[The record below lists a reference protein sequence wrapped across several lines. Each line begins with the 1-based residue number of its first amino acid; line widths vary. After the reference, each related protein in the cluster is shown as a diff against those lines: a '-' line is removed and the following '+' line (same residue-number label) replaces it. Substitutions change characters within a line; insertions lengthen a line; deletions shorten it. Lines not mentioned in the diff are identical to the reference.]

1 MSVNP
6 EEAGYEDLTPDI
18 AGMQNSVSSRD
29 EEAESKKVLFPISL
43 KLIMVISVIVIVSL
57 LAVTVVASYFFRSDN
72 KTRAMEETL
81 NYSTLISAK
90 VKTDLLSIVER
101 GRLAAVS
108 LQGRGGEG
116 SARVFAET
124 IFARDP
130 DMIFIGVME
139 KGKADSL
146 NFMQNENF
154 FQGKDTKPDFRK
166 VIKAEYETVSRAFF
180 REEVLFNPS
189 IHFREPVA
197 GIAVPYDPVMSDVI
211 VIIFYSMENI
221 EETIGK
227 SGTISSFIVSGNG
240 KIISHRDRELVISGS
255 NFSTMPIIRMMMTN
269 PNPNAQTDFTD
280 DRGERY
286 LGAFSRIGFSDS
298 AVISFIKEDV
308 AFAMVYKIQR
318 IIFWLSGV
326 VLSAAFLIN
335 LFFSRTFTRP
345 IRTLTDASKKI
356 RDGQYDI
363 EIHSAS
369 KDELG
374 LLTDSF
380 RDMAHG
386 LAERERIKEAFGKFV
401 NRQMADLVMN
411 SDVKLGGERRDVA
424 VFFSD
429 IRGFTEL
436 SEKMEPEDCVG
447 FLNSYMSRM
456 VSCVHRT
463 RGIVDKYIGDA
474 IMSVWGVPVSTGDDA
489 FNAVNAALMMRGQ
502 LIELNKTRGTAK
514 RPAIRIGIGIH
525 YGPVLAGQIG
535 SEDRME
541 YTVIGDT
548 VNLASRIEALNKAF
562 LTDIL
567 ITEET
572 ADMVE
577 DRIRL
582 YPMQRIKVKGK
593 SRPLQ
598 IYAVLG
604 RLANHDSPKTIDE
617 LRKLI
622 GTDELYRKG
631 GRKKV
636 SSDKEIK
643 YEVLD

>member
-1 MSVNP
+1 VSVNP
-6 EEAGYEDLTPDI
+6 EEPVINEPAPDI
-18 AGMQNSVSSRD
+18 AGVERQGDVSA
-29 EEAESKKVLFPISL
+29 EFESKKVIFPISL
-43 KLIMVISVIVIVSL
+43 KFIMVISFIVIASL

-81 NYSTLISAK
+81 NYSTLISSK
-90 VKTDLLSIVER
+90 VKTDLNSVTER

-108 LQGRGGEG
+108 LLRRGGEG
-116 SARVFAET
+116 GARVFAET
-124 IFARDP
+124 VFSRDP
-130 DMIFIGVME
+130 GMIFIGTME
-139 KGKADSL
+139 KGKPGSL
-146 NFMQNENF
+146 NFMQNDGF
-154 FQGKDTKPDFRK
+154 FQGKDTRPDFRA
-166 VIKAEYETVSRAFF
+166 VIKTEYETVSRAFF

-197 GIAVPYDPVMSDVI
+197 GIAVPYDPVMSDII
-211 VIIFYSMENI
+211 VVIFYSMENI
-221 EETIGK
+221 EETIGQ
-227 SGTISSFIVSGNG
+227 SGTISSFIVAGNG
-240 KIISHRDRELVISGS
+240 DIIAHRDRELVISKS
-255 NFSTMPIIRMMMTN
+255 NYSSMSIVRMMMTN

-280 DRGERY
+280 DRGVRY
-286 LGAFSRIGFSDS
+286 LGSFSRIGFSDG
-298 AVISFIKEDV
+298 AVISLIKEDV

-318 IIFWLSGV
+318 IIFWLTGI

-356 RDGQYDI
+356 RDGQYDV
-363 EIHSAS
+363 EIRSAS

-374 LLTDSF
+374 LLTESF

-401 NRQMADLVMN
+401 NRQMADIVMN

-429 IRGFTEL
+429 IRSFTEM

-474 IMSVWGVPVSTGDDA
+474 IMAIWGVPVSTGDDA
-489 FNAVNAALMMRGQ
+489 FNAVNAALMMRDN
-502 LIELNKTRGTAK
+502 LIELNKTRGTPN
-514 RPAIRIGIGIH
+514 RPLIRIGVGIH
-525 YGPVLAGQIG
+525 FGPVLAGQIG

-548 VNLASRIEALNKAF
+548 VNLASRIESLNKAF

-572 ADMVE
+572 ADLVDE
-577 DRIRL
+577 RIRL
-582 YPMQRIKVKGK
+582 HPMDKIKVKGK
-593 SRPLQ
+593 RKPLQ

-604 RLANHDSPKTIDE
+604 RLANHDSPKNIDE
-617 LRKLI
+617 LRMLI
-622 GTDELYRKG
+622 GTYDLYKNNDRKA
-631 GRKKV
+631 
-636 SSDKEIK
+636 SFEKESK

>member
-1 MSVNP
+1 MSVNSDEP
-6 EEAGYEDLTPDI
+6 VINEHAPDI
-18 AGMQNSVSSRD
+18 AGDVHQGKAA
-29 EEAESKKVLFPISL
+29 AEIEPGKVLFPISL
-43 KLIMVISVIVIVSL
+43 KLILVISIIVISSL

-81 NYSTLISAK
+81 NYSTLISSK
-90 VKTDLLSIVER
+90 VKTDLSSVTER
-101 GRLAAVS
+101 GRLAAMS
-108 LQGRGGEG
+108 LLHSRGEG
-116 SARVFAET
+116 GARVFAET
-124 IFARDP
+124 LFARDP
-130 DMIFIGVME
+130 GMIFIGVME
-139 KGKADSL
+139 KGKPGSL
-146 NFMQNENF
+146 KFMQNENF
-154 FQGKDTKPDFRK
+154 FIGKDTRPDFRA
-166 VIKAEYETVSRAFF
+166 VIKTEYETVSRAFF

-221 EETIGK
+221 EETIGQ
-227 SGTISSFIVSGNG
+227 SGTIESFIVAGNG
-240 KIISHRDRELVISGS
+240 DIIAHRDRELVISKS
-255 NFSTMPIIRMMMTN
+255 NFSTSPIIRMMMTN

-280 DRGERY
+280 EAGDRY
-286 LGAFSRIGFSDS
+286 LGSFSRIGFSDG
-298 AVISFIKEDV
+298 AVISLVKEGV
-308 AFAMVYKIQR
+308 AFAMVYRIQR
-318 IIFWLSGV
+318 IIFWLSGI

-345 IRTLTDASKKI
+345 IRKLTEASRRI
-356 RDGQYDI
+356 RDGEYDI
-363 EIHSAS
+363 EISEAS

-380 RDMAHG
+380 KDMAHG
-386 LAERERIKEAFGKFV
+386 LAERERIKDAFGKFV
-401 NRQMADLVMN
+401 NRQMADIVM
-411 SDVKLGGERRDVA
+411 SKDVKLGGERRDVA

-429 IRGFTEL
+429 IRSFTEM
-436 SEKMEPEDCVG
+436 SEKMDPEDCVG

-456 VSCVHRT
+456 VSCVYRS

-474 IMSVWGVPVSTGDDA
+474 IMAIWGVPVSSGDDA
-489 FNAVNAALMMRGQ
+489 FNAVNAALMMRER
-502 LIELNKTRGTAK
+502 LIELNSTRGTEK
-514 RPAIRIGIGIH
+514 RPLIRIGVGIH

-548 VNLASRIEALNKAF
+548 VNLASRIESLNKAF

-567 ITEET
+567 VTEET
-572 ADMVE
+572 ADLVD

-582 YPMQRIKVKGK
+582 HPMDKIKVKGK
-593 SRPLQ
+593 RKPLQ

-604 RLANHDSPKTIDE
+604 RLANHDSPKNIDE
-617 LRKLI
+617 LRMLI
-622 GTDELYRKG
+622 GTYELYKNN
-631 GRKKV
+631 GRKA
-636 SSDKEIK
+636 SLEKESK

>member
-6 EEAGYEDLTPDI
+6 DEAGYNEPLTEVVLDDVP
-18 AGMQNSVSSRD
+18 GNTV
-29 EEAESKKVLFPISL
+29 EEAETGKVLFPISL
-43 KLIMVISVIVIVSL
+43 KLIMVISMIVIVSL

-81 NYSTLISAK
+81 NYSTLISSK
-90 VKTDLLSIVER
+90 VKTDLNSVTER
-101 GRLAAVS
+101 GRLAALS
-108 LQGRGGEG
+108 LLRRGGEG
-116 SARVFAET
+116 GARVFAET
-124 IFARDP
+124 VFSRDP
-130 DMIFIGVME
+130 GMIFIGIME
-139 KGKADSL
+139 KGKPGSL
-146 NFMQNENF
+146 KFIQNDGF

-166 VIKAEYETVSRAFF
+166 IIQTENETVSRAFF

-221 EETIGK
+221 EETIGQ
-227 SGTISSFIVSGNG
+227 SGTISSFIVAGNG
-240 KIISHRDRELVISGS
+240 DIIAHRDRELVISKS
-255 NFSTMPIIRMMMTN
+255 NYSTMPIVRMMMTN

-280 DRGERY
+280 ERGVRY
-286 LGAFSRIGFSDS
+286 LGSFSRIGFSDG
-298 AVISFIKEDV
+298 AVISLIREEV

-318 IIFWLSGV
+318 IIFWLTGI

-345 IRTLTDASKKI
+345 IRTLTDASRKI
-356 RDGQYDI
+356 RDGQYDV
-363 EIHSAS
+363 EINSAS

-374 LLTDSF
+374 LLAESF

-401 NRQMADLVMN
+401 NRQMADIVMN
-411 SDVKLGGERRDVA
+411 SDVKLGGERKDVA

-429 IRGFTEL
+429 IRSFTEM
-436 SEKMEPEDCVG
+436 SENMDPEDCVG

-456 VSCVHRT
+456 VSCVNRT

-474 IMSVWGVPVSTGDDA
+474 IMAVWGVPVSTGDDA
-489 FNAVNAALMMRGQ
+489 FNAVNAALMMRER
-502 LIELNKTRGTAK
+502 LIELNSTRGSIK
-514 RPAIRIGIGIH
+514 RPLVRIGIGIH

-548 VNLASRIEALNKAF
+548 VNLASRVESLNKAF

-572 ADMVE
+572 ADLVE

-593 SRPLQ
+593 SKPLQ

-617 LRKLI
+617 LRMLI
-622 GTDELYRKG
+622 GTDELYRKEG
-631 GRKKV
+631 GKKV
-636 SSDKEIK
+636 SSEKESK

>member
-6 EEAGYEDLTPDI
+6 DEAGFSEPIAEMAPDDVT
-18 AGMQNSVSSRD
+18 GNTS
-29 EEAESKKVLFPISL
+29 EKTETGKVLFPISF
-43 KLIMVISVIVIVSL
+43 KLILVISIIVIVSL

-72 KTRAMEETL
+72 KTRAMEDTL
-81 NYSTLISAK
+81 NYSTLISQK
-90 VKTDLLSIVER
+90 VKTDLLSVTER
-101 GRLAAVS
+101 GRLVAVS

-116 SARVFAET
+116 GGRVFAET
-124 IFARDP
+124 IFTRDP
-130 DMIFIGVME
+130 GMIFIGVME
-139 KGKADSL
+139 KGKQGLL
-146 NFMQNENF
+146 NFMQNDNF
-154 FQGKDTKPDFRK
+154 FQGKDARPDFRA
-166 VIKAEYETVSRAFF
+166 VLKAEYETVSRAFF

-197 GIAVPYDPVMSDVI
+197 GIAVPYDPLMSDII
-211 VIIFYSMENI
+211 VVIFYSMDNI
-221 EETIGK
+221 EETIGQ
-227 SGTISSFIVSGNG
+227 SGTINSFIVAGNG
-240 KIISHRDRELVISGS
+240 DVIAHGDKELVISRS

-280 DRGERY
+280 ERGDRY
-286 LGAFSRIGFSDS
+286 LGSFSRIGFSDG

-318 IIFWLSGV
+318 IIFWLTGI

-335 LFFSRTFTRP
+335 LLFSRTFTRP
-345 IRTLTDASKKI
+345 IRKLTEASRRI
-356 RDGQYDI
+356 RDGEYDV
-363 EIHSAS
+363 EVSETS

-374 LLTDSF
+374 LLTESF
-380 RDMAHG
+380 KDMAHG
-386 LAERERIKEAFGKFV
+386 LAERERIKDAFGKFV
-401 NRQMADLVMN
+401 NRQMADIVMN

-429 IRGFTEL
+429 IRSFTEM
-436 SEKMEPEDCVG
+436 SEKMDPEDCVG

-456 VSCVHRT
+456 VGCVHRT

-474 IMSVWGVPVSTGDDA
+474 IMAIWGVPVSTGDDA
-489 FNAVNAALMMRGQ
+489 FNAVNAALMMREK
-502 LIELNKTRGTAK
+502 LIELNKSRGTVK
-514 RPAIRIGIGIH
+514 RPLIRIGMGIH

-572 ADMVE
+572 ADLVE
-577 DRIRL
+577 DRVRL
-582 YPMQRIKVKGK
+582 HPMERIKVKGK
-593 SRPLQ
+593 RKPLQ

-604 RLANHDSPKTIDE
+604 RLANHDSPKNIDE

-622 GTDELYRKG
+622 GTYELHRNNG
-631 GRKKV
+631 GKPP
-636 SSDKEIK
+636 SYEKESK